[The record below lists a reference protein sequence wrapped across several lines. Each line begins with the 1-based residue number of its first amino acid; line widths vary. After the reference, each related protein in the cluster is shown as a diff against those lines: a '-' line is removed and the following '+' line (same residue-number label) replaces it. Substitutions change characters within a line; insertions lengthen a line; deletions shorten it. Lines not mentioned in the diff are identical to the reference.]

1 VGQDVPF
8 IIGSTI
14 DALGQRSNTIDFRQ
28 VGLGLTVIPQI
39 SPEGLVVMRVLAEK
53 SELGSVA
60 DGVPIS
66 IAPNGAAINAPII
79 ALTRATTTV
88 SAASGQTVVLSGLL
102 TKRDQALHRR
112 VPILADVPLLGSL
125 FRFDSTSTRRTEL
138 LIILTPHVV
147 NNRFEAEMLKQVE
160 SARMNWCLSDVVEMH
175 GPVGLRS
182 QSDLMGEAEAETV
195 YPQPVPADELMP
207 APEPA
212 EPPVIDN
219 VVPPQENQA
228 PAEER
233 SALRFPS
240 FFSKSET
247 STAAK

>member
-1 VGQDVPF
+1 
-8 IIGSTI
+8 
-14 DALGQRSNTIDFRQ
+14 
-28 VGLGLTVIPQI
+28 
-39 SPEGLVVMRVLAEK
+39 
-53 SELGSVA
+53 
-60 DGVPIS
+60 
-66 IAPNGAAINAPII
+66 
-79 ALTRATTTV
+79 
-88 SAASGQTVVLSGLL
+88 
-102 TKRDQALHRR
+102 
-112 VPILADVPLLGSL
+112 
-125 FRFDSTSTRRTEL
+125 
-138 LIILTPHVV
+138 V

-160 SARMNWCLSDVVEMH
+160 SARMSWCLSDVVEMH

-207 APEPA
+207 APELA
-212 EPPVIDN
+212 PPMLDN
-219 VVPPQENQA
+219 VVPPQEKQA